1 MQEALL
7 WSVIAYCSGN
17 ALFTVVM
24 GNAFAAFPIMT
35 AAIGWP
41 VLVENFN
48 GNPAAIFAFGMMA
61 GFCGTLCTPMAANIN
76 IVPAALLQMKNK
88 YGPIIAQIPT
98 AIIMLVATTIMMRVF
113 AF

>member
-7 WSVIAYCSGN
+7 WSVIAYCLGN
-17 ALFTVVM
+17 ALFTGVM
-24 GNAFAAFPIMT
+24 GNAFAAVPIMT

-48 GNPAAIFAFGMMA
+48 GNPAANFTIGMLA
-61 GFCGTLCTPMAANIN
+61 GFCGTLCTPMAANFN

-88 YGPIIAQIPT
+88 HGPIIAQIPT
-98 AIIMLVATTIMMRVF
+98 AIIMLVAITIMMRVF

>member
-7 WSVIAYCSGN
+7 WSVIAYCSSN

-41 VLVENFN
+41 VLVENFD
-48 GNPAAIFAFGMMA
+48 GN
-61 GFCGTLCTPMAANIN
+61 
-76 IVPAALLQMKNK
+76 
-88 YGPIIAQIPT
+88 PT
-98 AIIMLVATTIMMRVF
+98 AIIMLVSITIMMRVF